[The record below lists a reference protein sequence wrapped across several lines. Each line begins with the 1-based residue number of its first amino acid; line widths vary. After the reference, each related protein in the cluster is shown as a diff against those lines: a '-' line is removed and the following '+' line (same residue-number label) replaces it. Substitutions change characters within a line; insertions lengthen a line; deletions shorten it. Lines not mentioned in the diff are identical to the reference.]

1 MNIFQILV
9 SCSSPELAVIMNAIK
24 NILNLIQII
33 GPLLLI
39 CSLVFLLI
47 KDFLI

>member
-24 NILNLIQII
+24 NYILSDRILKNNVISI
-33 GPLLLI
+33 
-39 CSLVFLLI
+39 F
-47 KDFLI
+47 